1 VTLTI
6 ELAVAK
12 THRAGNRESGDTV
25 ELVERP
31 AGGISVVLVDA
42 QGSGRAA
49 KLLSV
54 HVAGRVLALLNEGVR
69 DGAAARAAHDY
80 LFTLRGGR
88 VSAELDIVSV
98 DLASRTL
105 VVTRNSEAP
114 LLLARNGT
122 VHALASTGGRI
133 GLYRHTRPSVSEW
146 PLEPG
151 LTVVVVSD
159 GVAHAGHRWQETLDL
174 PALTTRALAA
184 QSCAREL
191 ADALLA
197 AAIAADRGHPQDDM
211 TVVALR
217 LHAGGSPQ
225 PIRRLA
231 LTLPL
236 TE

>member
-1 VTLTI
+1 MTLTI
-6 ELAVAK
+6 DLAVAK

-31 AGGISVVLVDA
+31 GGGISVVLVDA
-42 QGSGRAA
+42 QGSGNAA
-49 KLLSV
+49 KLLSLQ
-54 HVAGRVLALLNEGVR
+54 VAGHVLALLNQGVR
-69 DGAAARAAHDY
+69 DGAAARAAHDF

-105 VVTRNSEAP
+105 VITRNSEAP
-114 LLLARNGT
+114 LLLRRNGGFE
-122 VHALASTGGRI
+122 VVASTGGRI

-151 LTVVVVSD
+151 LTVIVVSD
-159 GVAHAGHRWQETLDL
+159 GVAHAGQRWQQPVDLVSLLTCTLAGE
-174 PALTTRALAA
+174 PSA
-184 QSCAREL
+184 QEL
-191 ADALLA
+191 ADSLLA

-217 LHAGGSPQ
+217 LSAGGSPQ

-231 LTLPL
+231 LTVPL
-236 TE
+236 SE

>member
-1 VTLTI
+1 MSLTI
-6 ELAVAK
+6 EIAVAK

-31 AGGISVVLVDA
+31 GGGISVILVDA
-42 QGSGRAA
+42 QGSGSAA
-49 KLLSV
+49 KLLSLQ
-54 HVAGRVLALLNEGVR
+54 VAGRVLALLNEGVR
-69 DGAAARAAHDY
+69 DGAAARAAHDF

-114 LLLARNGT
+114 LFLVRNGS
-122 VHALASTGGRI
+122 VEVVASTGGRI

-146 PLEPG
+146 PLQPG
-151 LTVVVVSD
+151 LTVLVLSD
-159 GVAHAGHRWQETLDL
+159 GVAHAGQRWHQPVDL
-174 PALTTRALAA
+174 VSLAERQLSSQRSA
-184 QSCAREL
+184 QEL

-197 AAIAADRGHPQDDM
+197 AAIQADRGHPQDDM

-217 LHAGGSPQ
+217 LQAGGSPQ

-231 LTLPL
+231 LTVPL

>member
-1 VTLTI
+1 MTLTI

-25 ELVERP
+25 EVVERP
-31 AGGISVVLVDA
+31 GGGLSVVLVDA
-42 QGSGRAA
+42 QGSGNAA
-49 KLLSV
+49 KLLSLQ
-54 HVAGRVLALLNEGVR
+54 VAGRVLALLNEGVR
-69 DGAAARAAHDY
+69 DGAAARAAHDFLY
-80 LFTLRGGR
+80 TLRGGR

-114 LLLARNGT
+114 LFLRRNGSIE
-122 VHALASTGGRI
+122 VLASTGGRI
-133 GLYRHTRPSVSEW
+133 GVYRHTRPSVSEW

-151 LTVVVVSD
+151 LAVVVISD
-159 GVAHAGHRWQETLDL
+159 GVAHAGQRWQTPLDL
-174 PALTTRALAA
+174 VPLLAEVFAHAAAA
-184 QSCAREL
+184 QDL
-191 ADALLA
+191 AESVLA
-197 AAIAADRGHPQDDM
+197 AAIAADRGNPMDDM

-217 LHAGGSPQ
+217 LRAGGSAQ

-231 LTLPL
+231 LHFPL

>member
-1 VTLTI
+1 MTLTI

-31 AGGISVVLVDA
+31 GGGISVVLVDA
-42 QGSGRAA
+42 QGSGQAA
-49 KLLSV
+49 KLLSLQ
-54 HVAGRVLALLNEGVR
+54 VAGHVLALLNQGVR
-69 DGAAARAAHDY
+69 DGAAARAAHDF
-80 LFTLRGGR
+80 LFTSRNGR

-114 LLLARNGT
+114 LLLARDGDLQ
-122 VHALASTGGRI
+122 VIAATGGRI
-133 GLYRHTRPSVSEW
+133 GLYRHTRPSVSQW
-146 PLEPG
+146 PLETG
-151 LTVVVVSD
+151 LTVVLASD
-159 GVAHAGHRWQETLDL
+159 GVAHAGQRWREALDL
-174 PALTTRALAA
+174 PATAA
-184 QSCAREL
+184 RVLVDDPGAQEL

-197 AAIAADRGHPQDDM
+197 AAIAADRGNPQDDM

-217 LHAGGSPQ
+217 LRAGGARQ

-231 LTLPL
+231 LSLPL
-236 TE
+236 NE